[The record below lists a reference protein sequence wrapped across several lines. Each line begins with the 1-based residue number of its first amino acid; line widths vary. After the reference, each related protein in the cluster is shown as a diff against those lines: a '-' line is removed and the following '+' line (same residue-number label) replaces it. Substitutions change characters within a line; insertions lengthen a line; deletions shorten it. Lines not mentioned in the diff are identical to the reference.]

1 MDMVAVE
8 GEQVLGLILTKT
20 LETSVGLVEVVAVVL
35 ASLQVMAVLKTL
47 VVMEVQVMEDQEIKL
62 EKVKQVPMHHLMLV
76 VMVVMVVITVKVEE
90 KLVMVETE
98 EIKLML
104 HKVEPLEVPTEVLV
118 DHQVLMGMV

>member
-1 MDMVAVE
+1 MVVE
-8 GEQVLGLILTKT
+8 EEEQVLGLILTKT
-20 LETSVGLVEVVAVVL
+20 LETLVGLEVAVAVVL
-35 ASLQVMAVLKTL
+35 ASLQVMAVLKIL
-47 VVMEVQVMEDQEIKL
+47 VVMEVQVMEDHQIKL
-62 EKVKQVPMHHLMLV
+62 EKVKLVMTQLLTLVVTV
-76 VMVVMVVITVKVEE
+76 VMVAIMEKVEE